1 MSSTSSAFSRRRLL
15 ASSGLLSFA
24 RLLSAQDAGDKL
36 AKPVHAG
43 PVIRIGNIGCGG
55 RGTFVSDIIRENP
68 GFKLVAAADYFE
80 DRVNKFSDAHG
91 IAADMRF
98 TGLDGYKKMLEH
110 VDAIA
115 IHSPP
120 FFHVQQ
126 AVDAVAAGKHVLIA
140 KPVAIDVAGCEI
152 IRQLAKDA
160 AAKGICVV
168 ADVQCRGDQYF
179 QEGIQRIH
187 DGAIG
192 DLMFGECHYEADL
205 IPLQSPA
212 DNTPEGRLKNWIR
225 HRDLAGDIITEQN
238 IHALDI
244 VSWAFGRP
252 KRVSGICGRGARPDD
267 VGDVSDHYALLFEYE
282 KGAITFASRQYTAWG
297 SPFLC
302 DNRFVGNQAMFT
314 SKFGGRVM
322 IRGNKK
328 AYWPGGESKELYR
341 SGSVSNVETFRA
353 AISAKNPAGNPT
365 IEGAVETALL
375 TLFGEHAAKSGH
387 STTWDDFIRDA
398 KPQQPDLHGLKM

>member
-1 MSSTSSAFSRRRLL
+1 MNRRSFLH
-15 ASSGLLSFA
+15 ASGLATVVSQLA
-24 RLLSAQDAGDKL
+24 AQAP
-36 AKPVHAG
+36 ATPPKPNYTG
-43 PVIRIGNIGCGG
+43 PVFKIGNIGCGG
-55 RGTFVSDIIRENP
+55 RGTFVGEIIAENP
-68 GFKLVAAADYFE
+68 GFKIAAACDYFGDAVAAYGGKHD
-80 DRVNKFSDAHG
+80 
-91 IAADMRF
+91 IAADRQF
-98 TGLDGYKKMLEH
+98 SGLDGYKKMLEH

-140 KPVAIDVAGCEI
+140 KPVAIDVAGCET

-160 AAKGICVV
+160 AAKGIVV
-168 ADVQCRGDQYF
+168 LADVQCRGDEFF
-179 QEGIQRIH
+179 QEGIKRIH
-187 DGAIG
+187 EGAIG

-205 IPLQSPA
+205 IALKTEA

-252 KRVSGICGRGARPDD
+252 TRVSGACGRGGRPDNA
-267 VGDVSDHYALLFEYE
+267 GDVSDHFALVFEFA
-282 KGAITFASRQYTAWG
+282 KGAVTFASRQYSAWG

-302 DNRFVGNQAMFT
+302 DNRFVGSKGAFQ

-322 IRGNKK
+322 IRGGKENF
-328 AYWPGGESKELYR
+328 WSGGESKSLYR
-341 SGSVSNVETFRA
+341 SGSVNNVESFRA
-353 AISAKNPAGNPT
+353 AIAAKDPKGNPT

-375 TLFGEHAAKSGH
+375 TLFGEFAAKAGH
-387 STTWDDFIRDA
+387 GVTWDEFIASAR
-398 KPQQPDLHGLKM
+398 PLVPDLSGLKA